1 MTTATWVTMIG
12 ILAFVW
18 GGFSVALRTAIRK
31 ESVKGDV
38 SSDKEPAPES

>member
-18 GGFSVALRTAIRK
+18 GGFSIALRKAIRS
-31 ESVKGDV
+31 ESEKSRD
-38 SSDKEPAPES
+38 

>member
-18 GGFSVALRTAIRK
+18 GGFSIALRKAIRSEGEK
-31 ESVKGDV
+31 SRD
-38 SSDKEPAPES
+38 